1 MASLEVDEVARRI
14 VHHFQTRPFPLRSA
28 LNNNQVAFQLTAAH
42 GDINM
47 RMLVNVILL
56 LLLATPAFSQVHT
69 GQAKDDKTTAEIQ
82 KLFGDLNDAIVKKDR
97 ARLEKLLAD
106 EFQYI
111 RPSGAVANK
120 TTQISGI
127 LANDPMSS
135 APIPA
140 PAADNLMLFGD
151 VVVVRNTVR
160 GSVITTIIVKR
171 NAQWQLLQAQST
183 RLAAERNPVN
193 LDPKLL
199 DAFLGKYQFGPNA
212 IASVTREGDSLR
224 WRGGNRMPVTLV
236 PLSATH
242 FFAKETETEMMFI
255 KDEKDQVTDVVLR
268 VGSCQDSK
276 AKKIE

>member
-1 MASLEVDEVARRI
+1 
-14 VHHFQTRPFPLRSA
+14 
-28 LNNNQVAFQLTAAH
+28 
-42 GDINM
+42 M